1 MKSSI
6 ATTNGHV
13 DRLPLVGLTPTAA
26 DRKHA
31 RRLNARVVAGVVCVF
46 VAFSGFLVFA
56 ASSSPRTHGVVV
68 SVRDLPSG
76 TRIRRADLAIAQ
88 AQLGEAQ
95 AQAFVSADGV
105 DAVEGQELLAPV
117 AAQQILARSQL
128 TTAHRPTLLPGFVRM
143 TVPVRPDT
151 AVGGAL
157 RTGDVVTVLA
167 TTDKGKPTAQSRSVL
182 DRVVVDQVGQ
192 ADTLPTSSTSAVAPG
207 GAGPS
212 LPLRVSRPI
221 AWVMLLVPED
231 RASSLALARWTG
243 DVELIQLPADN
254 AGRTA
259 P

>member
-1 MKSSI
+1 MNSTT

-13 DRLPLVGLTPTAA
+13 DRLLPVGLTPAAA

-31 RRLNARVVAGVVCVF
+31 RRLNARVLAGVVCVLA
-46 VAFSGFLVFA
+46 AFSGFLVFA

-68 SVRDLPSG
+68 SVRDLP
-76 TRIRRADLAIAQ
+76 TRVRRADLAIVQ

-95 AQAFVSADGV
+95 AQAFVSADGL
-105 DAVEGQELLAPV
+105 DAIEGQELLAPV
-117 AAQQILARSQL
+117 AAQQILARAQL
-128 TTAHRPTLLPGFVRM
+128 TSARRPALLPGFVRM

-157 RTGDVVTVLA
+157 RAGDVVTVLA
-167 TTDKGKPTAQSRSVL
+167 TTDKGKPTAQTRPVL

-192 ADTLPTSSTSAVAPG
+192 ADALTTSSTSAAAAD

-212 LPLRVSRPI
+212 LPLRASRPV
-221 AWVMLLVPED
+221 AWVTLLVPED

-243 DVELIQLPADN
+243 DVELIQLPADDT
-254 AGRTA
+254 GRTA

>member
-1 MKSSI
+1 MNSTT

-13 DRLPLVGLTPTAA
+13 DRLLPVGLTPAA
-26 DRKHA
+26 AERKHA
-31 RRLNARVVAGVVCVF
+31 RRLNARVLAGVVCVLA
-46 VAFSGFLVFA
+46 AFSGFLVFA

-68 SVRDLPSG
+68 SVRDLPAG
-76 TRIRRADLAIAQ
+76 IRLRRADLAIVQ

-95 AQAFVSADGV
+95 AQAFVSADGLE
-105 DAVEGQELLAPV
+105 AIEGQELLAPV
-117 AAQQILARSQL
+117 AAQQILARAQL
-128 TTAHRPTLLPGFVRM
+128 TSARRPALLPGFVRM

-157 RTGDVVTVLA
+157 RAGDVVTVLA
-167 TTDKGKPTAQSRSVL
+167 TTDKSKPTAQTRPVL

-192 ADTLPTSSTSAVAPG
+192 ADTLTTSSTSAAAAD

-212 LPLRVSRPI
+212 LPLRASRPV
-221 AWVMLLVPED
+221 AWVTLLVPED

-243 DVELIQLPADN
+243 DVELIQLPADDTGRN
-254 AGRTA
+254 A